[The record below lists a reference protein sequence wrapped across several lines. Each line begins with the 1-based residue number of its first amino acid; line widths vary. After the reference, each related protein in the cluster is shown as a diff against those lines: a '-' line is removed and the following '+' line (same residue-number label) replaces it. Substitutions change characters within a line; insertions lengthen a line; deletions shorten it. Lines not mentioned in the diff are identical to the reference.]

1 MQSEQILRDRARR
14 LAVVPAQAGSSKWA
28 EVVLFA
34 VRGERYAIE
43 APLLR
48 MVHRATNLTTIPCTP
63 PFIAGMLNVRGEVV
77 IVLDLAAALGLPG
90 EAPADAKRSMLLAEH
105 GQVRVGLLVDEVI
118 GIRRLALGALDPPL
132 TGDEFVVGIA
142 EGNTVLLN
150 LERLLANRRFDVF
163 EEVN

>member
-1 MQSEQILRDRARR
+1 
-14 LAVVPAQAGSSKWA
+14 
-28 EVVLFA
+28 
-34 VRGERYAIE
+34 
-43 APLLR
+43 